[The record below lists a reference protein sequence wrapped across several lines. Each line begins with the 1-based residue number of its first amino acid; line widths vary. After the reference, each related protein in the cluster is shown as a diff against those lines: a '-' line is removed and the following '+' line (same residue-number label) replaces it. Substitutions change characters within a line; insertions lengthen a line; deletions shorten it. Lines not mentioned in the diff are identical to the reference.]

1 MKARCAKGM
10 RSGPTLRTSDW
21 TPTERLLLFLVPGR
35 SVPPAVNLKMF
46 IREGY
51 IPSLPSAWEPQM
63 ILCVKRRSL
72 TRELAVRSIGPR
84 VVLEVIALLSITSAV
99 PALSAE
105 LNDCGCVKI
114 KTETVENRRR
124 QAPRHGSWSPDVR
137 RPLRPLLRFQPLALQ
152 LKSL

>member
-1 MKARCAKGM
+1 M
-10 RSGPTLRTSDW
+10 RSEPTLRTSDW

-114 KTETVENRRR
+114 KTETVENKTTARATTRIVVTGR
-124 QAPRHGSWSPDVR
+124 SAALTAPAPIPAAGTSAQIFIGSWW
-137 RPLRPLLRFQPLALQ
+137 
-152 LKSL
+152 